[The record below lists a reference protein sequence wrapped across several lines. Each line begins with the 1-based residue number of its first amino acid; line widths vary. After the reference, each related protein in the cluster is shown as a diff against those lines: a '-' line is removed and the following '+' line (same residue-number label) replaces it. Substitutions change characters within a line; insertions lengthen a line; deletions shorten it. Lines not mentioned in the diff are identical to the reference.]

1 MKSLNDSYNVSSIF
15 RFINGYR
22 ASSPYPMV
30 REQIMEQRTEEWFKA
45 RLGKVTASKVAD
57 VLAKTK
63 TGVSASRA
71 NYLSDLVV
79 ERLTGQQA
87 EFYQNDAMAWGTETE
102 PQARMAYEA
111 FKGVLVDEE
120 GFIDHPSIANFGC
133 SPDGLIG
140 DSGLLEIKCPNSK
153 THIDTLLSGKAPS
166 KYIPQMMTQMACT
179 GRKWCDFVSFDPRL
193 PEDLQLFVVR
203 VNRDDEYIANLE
215 KEVAAFL
222 AEVDE
227 TVVKLK
233 GLKCQ

>member
-1 MKSLNDSYNVSSIF
+1 
-15 RFINGYR
+15 
-22 ASSPYPMV
+22 
-30 REQIMEQRTEEWFKA
+30 MEQRTEEWYKA

-87 EFYQNDAMAWGTETE
+87 EFYQNEAMQWGTETE

-111 FKGVLVDEE
+111 QTNNLVDEE
-120 GFIDHPSIANFGC
+120 GFIDHPSIANLGC
-133 SPDGLIG
+133 SPDGLVG
-140 DSGLLEIKCPNSK
+140 DSGLIEIKCPNSK

-166 KYIPQMMTQMACT
+166 KYIPQMQTQMAVT

-193 PEDLQLFVVR
+193 PEDLQLFIVR
-203 VNRDDEYIANLE
+203 VERDDEYIANLE
-215 KEVAAFL
+215 KEVSAFL
-222 AEVDE
+222 QEVDE
-227 TVVKLK
+227 TVNKLK
-233 GLKCQ
+233 GLKNGS